1 MHLWTICA
9 ISCEVGYVLFY
20 GAYVGYRP
28 DSEPQ
33 YMLCCFV
40 IFMCVLTTLTVI
52 LYNYCFQGPLE
63 QNIWV
68 ERMFGRKIYRN
79 SQTDRKASLAMVYM

>member
-20 GAYVGYRP
+20 GAYVGHRP

-40 IFMCVLTTLTVI
+40 ILYVCVDYSDSDPVQLL
-52 LYNYCFQGPLE
+52 FSG
-63 QNIWV
+63 
-68 ERMFGRKIYRN
+68 
-79 SQTDRKASLAMVYM
+79 SLGAKHLG